1 MSAINP
7 DLGPDPVH
15 RLADGST
22 RARPMSRFELHAI
35 FREVVLWELA
45 CGNLSARRR
54 RRLVQYAAALRISA
68 AEAGQLIQEA
78 RQAFDAELVAQ
89 TGQADTP
96 HLRLVTS
103 GRQERS
109 GWPTWAKLSAAVAA
123 IAAARVVFGWMVGQ

>member
-7 DLGPDPVH
+7 DFGPDPVH

-45 CGNLSARRR
+45 NGNLSARRR

-78 RQAFDAELVAQ
+78 RQALDAELAAQ
-89 TGQADTP
+89 AGQTDTP
-96 HLRLVTS
+96 RLRLVTS
-103 GRQERS
+103 DQQEQS
-109 GWPTWAKLSAAVAA
+109 GWPTWAKLSAAVAV
-123 IAAARVVFGWMVGQ
+123 IATARFVFGWIVGG